1 LFGSAKPATFSKPAV
16 PKEEHKETTEEARPA
31 TEEGKTDA
39 AVPEAAVTSDEEPAE
54 HKTDM
59 KRSQSK
65 KNKRISGFNVPF
77 LNKKEK
83 AEEKKAEEKKEDAAA
98 EETARPDAAETSAAA
113 APGGEFGP

>member
-1 LFGSAKPATFSKPAV
+1 MFGSAKPVAFLKPAA

-39 AVPEAAVTSDEEPAE
+39 VVPEAAVTSDEEAAE
-54 HKTDM
+54 HKTDV

-83 AEEKKAEEKKEDAAA
+83 AEEKKEEVAT
-98 EETARPDAAETSAAA
+98 EEAARPDAAEVSAAP
-113 APGGEFGP
+113 APGSEFGP